1 MSDEIDEMVRTVN
14 ETLES
19 LNEARRQMKE
29 TFEMAVQFRSD
40 FDELMQAI
48 YWFSLTPEGQDTVSP
63 QMNHLKAVYQKLHD
77 KWDSI
82 QD

>member
-1 MSDEIDEMVRTVN
+1 MDEIEEMVKNVN
-14 ETLES
+14 ETLDA
-19 LNEARRQMKE
+19 LRQAREQLTE
-29 TFEMAVQFRSD
+29 TFEMATQFRAD

-63 QMNHLKAVYQKLHD
+63 QMNHLKAVYQKMHE